1 MRRNT
6 IKILQTFFLFFF
18 PLTEFKTNL
27 AMISASH
34 VDAWSRQL
42 DGPVPEQKT
51 KLIYQIINFNELVSV
66 LLFGVFLHLVI

>member
-1 MRRNT
+1 M
-6 IKILQTFFLFFF
+6 QTFFFVSFS
-18 PLTEFKTNL
+18 PNL

-42 DGPVPEQKT
+42 DGPVPEHRT